1 MCHFMNSEVNIKE
14 DLRTVFFIN
23 CQMLSLLKLL
33 ILIPISESF
42 HHDDGLKT
50 LKHVE

>member
-14 DLRTVFFIN
+14 DLRTVFIN

-33 ILIPISESF
+33 IPIPISEYF
-42 HHDDGLKT
+42 HHDECLKT